1 MPKVEMCEKCGEI
14 WVAQQCKMQKKNGC
28 AVSSIGKVGLLFG
41 FNDSI
46 QSIVTL
52 ITPFE

>member
-1 MPKVEMCEKCGEI
+1 MTFLLMPKVEMCEKCGEMK
-14 WVAQQCKMQKKNGC
+14 VSQKCKVKNGC

-46 QSIVTL
+46 KPL
-52 ITPFE
+52 LY